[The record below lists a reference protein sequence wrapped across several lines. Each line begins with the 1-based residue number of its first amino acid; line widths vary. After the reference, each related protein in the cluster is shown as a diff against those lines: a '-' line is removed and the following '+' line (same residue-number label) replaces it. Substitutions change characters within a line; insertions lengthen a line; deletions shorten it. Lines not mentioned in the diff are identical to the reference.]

1 MNVITVND
9 EREMSVRASLIL
21 FDEIKRNPDLV
32 LGVATGGTPARTYEH
47 LVDKVL
53 NETLDLSKITTVNL
67 DEYVGLARDHEES
80 YWRYIYEHLYEP
92 LNLSIDNA
100 LVPDGLSA
108 NLQAE
113 CLRYEKVIEQVG
125 GVDLQIL
132 GVGRNGHIGFNE
144 PGTSFESKTH
154 VVELT
159 ESTRKANAR
168 FFDRKEEVPS
178 QAITVGIST
187 IMKSRSILL
196 LASSPE
202 KSEAVHALLSGTID
216 QDWPVTVLNEHPS
229 VTLIVT
235 KDALEKGEED
245 PDDQ

>member
-9 EREMSVRASLIL
+9 EQEMSVRGSLIL
-21 FDEIKRNPDLV
+21 FDEIKRNPELV
-32 LGVATGGTPARTYEH
+32 LGVATGGTPAGTYEH

-53 NETLDLSKITTVNL
+53 NEKLDLSKVTTVNL

-92 LNLSIDNA
+92 LNLLPDRA
-100 LVPDGLSA
+100 LVPDGLSED
-108 NLQAE
+108 LQAE
-113 CLRYEKVIEQVG
+113 CLRYEKVIEQAD

-154 VVELT
+154 VVDLT
-159 ESTRKANAR
+159 ESTREANAR
-168 FFDRKEEVPS
+168 FFERKEEVPT

-196 LASSPE
+196 LASGPE
-202 KSEAVHALLSGTID
+202 KSEAVHALLSGRID
-216 QDWPVTVLNEHPS
+216 QNWPVTVLNEHPS

-245 PDDQ
+245 SNDQ